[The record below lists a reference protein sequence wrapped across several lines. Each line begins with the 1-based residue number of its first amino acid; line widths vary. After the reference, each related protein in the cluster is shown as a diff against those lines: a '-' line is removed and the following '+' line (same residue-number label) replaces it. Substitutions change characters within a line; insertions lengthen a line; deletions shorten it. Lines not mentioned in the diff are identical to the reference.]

1 MNRRWVKQCATGF
14 LLVTGNM
21 FSTCAGE
28 PAIRA
33 IVSDTNTPP
42 YAIFNQYQQLVGG
55 LSKDILDELA
65 SLMQRE
71 VSYLDLPRA
80 RVEQWLHSGEADIAC
95 FLNPDWV
102 EQPDKLLW
110 SPPLFVTRQL
120 FLRLVGNP
128 SINTLVDLAGKRV
141 GTTRGFTYPELEQV
155 FSLGDVVRD
164 DSHSLQSNI
173 KRLKQGRLD
182 VVMSVDL
189 SFYYY
194 QQTLQ
199 DADIVADPIWT
210 EPPGVFCALSSQ
222 DIKRAM
228 AFHQGLQQLVDS
240 GFIQQR
246 LNFYTATTI
255 NIKALDHP

>member
-1 MNRRWVKQCATGF
+1 MNRCWATLYATGF
-14 LLVTGNM
+14 LLVSGSI
-21 FSTCAGE
+21 FSTFAAE

-42 YAIFNQYQQLVGG
+42 YAIFNQYQQLAGG

-65 SLMQRE
+65 SLTYGQ

-80 RVEQWLHSGEADIAC
+80 RVEQWLHNGEADIAC

-102 EQPDKLLW
+102 ERPDKLLW

-120 FLRLVGNP
+120 FLRLAGSPAVSN
-128 SINTLVDLAGKRV
+128 LADLAGKRV

-164 DSHSLQSNI
+164 DAHSLQSNI
-173 KRLKQGRLD
+173 QRLKQGRLD

-189 SFYYY
+189 SYYYY

-210 EPPGVFCALSSQ
+210 EAPAVFCALSNHNT
-222 DIKRAM
+222 KRAK
-228 AFHQGLQQLVDS
+228 ALHQRLQQLVES

-246 LNFYTATTI
+246 VNFYTAAAVDV
-255 NIKALDHP
+255 KALDHP